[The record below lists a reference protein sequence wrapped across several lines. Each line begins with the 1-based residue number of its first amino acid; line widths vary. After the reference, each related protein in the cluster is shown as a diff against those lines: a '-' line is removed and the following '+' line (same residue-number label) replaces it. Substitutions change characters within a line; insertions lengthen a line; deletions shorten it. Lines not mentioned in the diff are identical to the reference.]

1 MIYFLVIDCVL
12 FYSAWCRPKQSK
24 VLYTTTVI
32 GLWFLM
38 AFRNIDLGGSDAQV
52 YQEWFHTAVPNL
64 LQFEWNPFVFQ
75 REIQDE
81 WGFGWLFTLLAS
93 ITKTIV
99 PTYEFFQVVYVTLS
113 FGILILIIEDMQLK
127 QQEKGLFLF
136 AYLSQQMIWFF
147 CVLLRQNLANLV
159 VWFVLEHKF
168 KKNAL
173 IKKALLLYLAT
184 LLHTSAYI
192 AIAAIIA
199 LWVIRKLP
207 ARKIVPGS
215 LLIGVTVFFAGKR
228 LISYILYFMANY
240 VDTRYSMYLN
250 AAGESSNA
258 INFVLRLCFVVL
270 LYLEFTRNR
279 EDGSEKNLYIGV
291 IGFLIGS
298 IPQALVVRMTEYFAI
313 ANNYAVAKLRKIFK
327 IKENR
332 VIVASIVLIVFFI
345 VFVRFLNV
353 NADFMR
359 NYKFLF

>member
-1 MIYFLVIDCVL
+1 MIYFLAIDCVL
-12 FYSAWCRPKQSK
+12 FCSAWCRPKQSK
-24 VLYTTTVI
+24 VLYTTAIIV
-32 GLWFLM
+32 LWFLM
-38 AFRNIDLGGSDAQV
+38 AFRNIDLGGSDTQV

-75 REIQDE
+75 KEIQNE

-99 PTYEFFQVVYVTLS
+99 PTYEFFQAVYVTLS
-113 FGILILIIEDMQLK
+113 FRILVLIIEDMQLK

-159 VWFVLEHKF
+159 VWFVLVHKF
-168 KKNAL
+168 KKKDL
-173 IKKALLLYLAT
+173 IKKALLLYVAT

-199 LWVIRKLP
+199 LWVIRKIP
-207 ARKIVPGS
+207 AHKIVPGS

-228 LISYILYFMANY
+228 LVSYMLYFMANY
-240 VDTRYSMYLN
+240 VDPRYGMYLN
-250 AAGESSNA
+250 AAGESSNV
-258 INFVLRLCFVVL
+258 INFILRLCFVLL
-270 LYLEFTRNR
+270 LYLEFTQNK
-279 EDGSEKNLYIGV
+279 ENGAEKYLYIGL

-313 ANNYAVAKLRKIFK
+313 ANSYAVAKCGEVFER
-327 IKENR
+327 KENR
-332 VIVASIVLIVFFI
+332 IIVAWMIFAIFLIIFA
-345 VFVRFLNV
+345 RFLNT
-353 NADFMR
+353 NADFMKH
-359 NYKFLF
+359 YGLFF

>member
-24 VLYTTTVI
+24 ALYTTAVI

-75 REIQDE
+75 REIQDK

-93 ITKTIV
+93 VIKTIV

-168 KKNAL
+168 KKHAL

-215 LLIGVTVFFAGKR
+215 LLIGVIVFFAGKR

-258 INFVLRLCFVVL
+258 INFILRLCFVVL

-279 EDGSEKNLYIGV
+279 KDGSEKYLYIGV
-291 IGFLIGS
+291 MGFLIGS

-332 VIVASIVLIVFFI
+332 AIVASIVLIVFFI

>member
-1 MIYFLVIDCVL
+1 MY
-12 FYSAWCRPKQSK
+12 K
-24 VLYTTTVI
+24 
-32 GLWFLM
+32 
-38 AFRNIDLGGSDAQV
+38 
-52 YQEWFHTAVPNL
+52 
-64 LQFEWNPFVFQ
+64 
-75 REIQDE
+75 
-81 WGFGWLFTLLAS
+81 
-93 ITKTIV
+93 
-99 PTYEFFQVVYVTLS
+99 
-113 FGILILIIEDMQLK
+113 
-127 QQEKGLFLF
+127 
-136 AYLSQQMIWFF
+136 
-147 CVLLRQNLANLV
+147 RQ
-159 VWFVLEHKF
+159 
-168 KKNAL
+168 
-173 IKKALLLYLAT
+173 
-184 LLHTSAYI
+184 
-192 AIAAIIA
+192 
-199 LWVIRKLP
+199 
-207 ARKIVPGS
+207 

-332 VIVASIVLIVFFI
+332 AIVASIVLIVFFI